1 MKPFKTHGV
10 GGNPCDTTFETK
22 FEFSHTLFF
31 HLAHSLLVFIVIVSF
46 GQT

>member
-1 MKPFKTHGV
+1 V

-22 FEFSHTLFF
+22 LEFFHMLFF
-31 HLAHSLLVFIVIVSF
+31 HLAHSLLIVIVSF